1 MPENFDTEVA
11 HSIRSLFELTSRID
25 ERVKSTAETSD
36 RTEHKIEEV
45 VRIQNEM
52 ISRISVLEKTANG
65 GNKETIDK
73 LNTTVGDLDKRIT
86 GLEIGIAKSR
96 TIWDKVTDYIMKIL
110 VAIAAAYFMWKF
122 GF

>member
-36 RTEHKIEEV
+36 RTETKIEQIMRV
-45 VRIQNEM
+45 QNDLM
-52 ISRISVLEKTANG
+52 NRISVLEKTADN
-65 GNKETIDK
+65 GNKETIEK
-73 LNTTVGDLDKRIT
+73 LNTTVDDLNRRVT

-96 TIWDKVTDYIMKIL
+96 SIWDKVTDYIMKIL

>member
-1 MPENFDTEVA
+1 M
-11 HSIRSLFELTSRID
+11 
-25 ERVKSTAETSD
+25 
-36 RTEHKIEEV
+36 
-45 VRIQNEM
+45 
-52 ISRISVLEKTANG
+52 SRISVLEKTANG
-65 GNKETIDK
+65 GQKETIEK

-86 GLEIGIAKSR
+86 GLEIGIARSR